1 MVWVSQVKVFC
12 PRLTLD
18 KPDKPD
24 KPAKPATFIKKKV
37 IKSLYLAYLDLFLPG
52 LLLLSLVVANDPVKH
67 LRWKFG
73 VLLLRDVSG
82 F

>member
-1 MVWVSQVKVFC
+1 MKN
-12 PRLTLD
+12 
-18 KPDKPD
+18 
-24 KPAKPATFIKKKV
+24 
-37 IKSLYLAYLDLFLPG
+37 LYLVYLDLFLPG

-82 F
+82 FEGCALSFGWHVL